1 MNKRIGLIFA
11 MGAAFFYGVSTIT
24 GKMSYVGGGN
34 PVALSFYRNLIS
46 VPMLFLILKLR
57 KTDLSIN
64 RKECVGLAWLGLLGG
79 FVTGVLL
86 YTSYTLISVGLST
99 CAHFSF
105 PVILAVIYVLF
116 YKEKFSRTKLLAL
129 ALGVAGIWFFL
140 ESDVRMNPLGIF
152 AALLSGATYAAYLI
166 VMDRRGLKGM
176 DGYKLS
182 FYCCVFSSLW
192 LGIYGLVRGYNFEH
206 VLGSRAWMYVTAT
219 AVLVSVLGNTMI
231 PVAVR
236 NVGATVTGIAG
247 ILEPVTSVLL
257 GVILLKEPF
266 GVRSAAG
273 AFLVLAAAILLGLE
287 KAPEDRKHKGEAA

>member
-1 MNKRIGLIFA
+1 MNKKTGMIFA

-46 VPMLFLILKLR
+46 VPMLFGILKIRGTRLAI
-57 KTDLSIN
+57 TSG
-64 RKECVGLAWLGLLGG
+64 ECVGLIWLGLLGG

-86 YTSYTLISVGLST
+86 YTSYTYISVGLST

-116 YKEKFSRTKLLAL
+116 FKEKFSRTKLAAL
-129 ALGVAGIWFFL
+129 GLGVAGIWFFL
-140 ESDVRMNPLGIF
+140 ESDARMNPLGIF
-152 AALLSGATYAAYLI
+152 TALLSGFTYAAYLV
-166 VMDRRGLKGM
+166 VMDRRGLKAM

-192 LGIYGLVRGYNFEH
+192 LGIFGLVRSYPFRG
-206 VLGSRAWMYVTAT
+206 VLGSGAWMYLIAT
-219 AVLVSVLGNTMI
+219 ALLISVLGNAMI

-236 NVGATVTGIAG
+236 NVGATVTGIVG
-247 ILEPVTSVLL
+247 ILEPVTSVVMGVLLL
-257 GVILLKEPF
+257 GEAF
-266 GVRSAAG
+266 GIRSGVG
-273 AFLVLAAAILLGLE
+273 ALCVLSAAILLGLE
-287 KAPEDRKHKGEAA
+287 KDEGGDFSLKEAE